1 MSVLL
6 LTPLK
11 EIHMTNISVTKLII
25 ISRKIATTASISS
38 NSIVA
43 SQSIVVVVVRC
54 SLTPCSVGLGGAD
67 AIGRLIVLFEVVWLD
82 VTFGFSVDPFGAFV
96 DGSDELSV
104 VFMVTTELTVKILF
118 SP

>member
-11 EIHMTNISVTKLII
+11 EIHTTNISVTKLII
-25 ISRKIATTASISS
+25 ISRKIVTTTSISS

-43 SQSIVVVVVRC
+43 SQSIVVVVGC
-54 SLTPCSVGLGGAD
+54 SLTPCSVGLGRVD
-67 AIGRLIVLFEVVWLD
+67 AIGRLIVLFEVIWLD
-82 VTFGFSVDPFGAFV
+82 VTFGFSVDPVGVFV
-96 DGSDELSV
+96 DGSDKMSV
-104 VFMVTTELTVKILF
+104 VFMVTTGLTVKILF

>member
-11 EIHMTNISVTKLII
+11 EIHTTSISVTKPII

-43 SQSIVVVVVRC
+43 SQSIVVVVGC

-67 AIGRLIVLFEVVWLD
+67 AIGRLIVLFKVVWLD
-82 VTFGFSVDPFGAFV
+82 VTFGFSVDPVGVFV
-96 DGSDELSV
+96 DGSDEMSV
-104 VFMVTTELTVKILF
+104 VFMVTTGLTVKILF